1 MLGWSTNELA
11 HAANVG
17 LATVRRFETGRPVQ
31 SRPADAM
38 RRALEAA
45 GSEFIAAGEH
55 KAADLDL
62 PCAIFAIGYLLDLV
76 PVAVIHC
83 DQLGFVHDWIV
94 ESNSGIA
101 LDQDLPI

>member
-45 GSEFIAAGEH
+45 GIEFIAAGETPP
-55 KAADLDL
+55 A
-62 PCAIFAIGYLLDLV
+62 G
-76 PVAVIHC
+76 
-83 DQLGFVHDWIV
+83 G
-94 ESNSGIA
+94 SGVR
-101 LDQDLPI
+101 LRGD